1 VGIHDVL
8 NAQGFAMHY
17 RVISNTSSHLQVSDA
32 RESFTVKQK
41 DRLLSFLMLNAIE
54 AKVFHYVVVEGHNV

>member
-1 VGIHDVL
+1 VVVHDVL

-17 RVISNTSSHLQVSDA
+17 RAISNTSAVCKVSDV

-41 DRLLSFLMLNAIE
+41 DRLFSFLMLNVIE
-54 AKVFHYVVVEGHNV
+54 VKIFH